1 MVSGAGRITI
11 SPDSPYP
18 TDDHPK
24 DHHLSWE
31 HGRIL
36 DSLLFVLITSG
47 TGELQTRAAG
57 HCQLSAGSAFM
68 IMPKVWHR
76 YRPSLETGW
85 TESWV
90 ELRGPLIPKLIE
102 EGLLKANH
110 CIRRQAQIGRLEAV
124 LENIHKKVIET
135 QRSDAELCAMGMQ
148 MLAAWVECPQ
158 QEQTTRMDRAVLEA
172 ERILTDR
179 YSEQLDI
186 QELARTL
193 GVAYS
198 HFRREFK
205 AKTGYSPWKYV
216 LHVRLSRVCRFLLSS
231 EATLEEIAFTV
242 GFSSSS
248 HLSAQFK
255 KEYGLSPIHWKE
267 KIMNEAI

>member
-1 MVSGAGRITI
+1 MRIPPGSTYWI
-11 SPDSPYP
+11 V
-18 TDDHPK
+18 DHPK

-36 DSLLFVLITSG
+36 DSLQIILITSG
-47 TGELQTRAAG
+47 SGELQTRTLG
-57 HCQLSAGSAFM
+57 HCELSAGSAFM

-76 YRPSLETGW
+76 YRPNSDTGW

-90 ELRGPLIPKLIE
+90 ELRGPLIRKLIDN
-102 EGLLKANH
+102 GMLVPNDL
-110 CIRRQAQIGRLEAV
+110 IRRQTQMGKVETTLEMIHRKAS
-124 LENIHKKVIET
+124 NI
-135 QRSDAELCAMGMQ
+135 QRSDAELCALGMQ
-148 MLAAWVECPQ
+148 ILATWIDCPHNEPSSQ
-158 QEQTTRMDRAVLEA
+158 IHRTVKEA

-186 QELARTL
+186 QELARSL

-205 AKTGYSPWKYV
+205 AQTGYSPWKYV

-231 EATLEEIAFTV
+231 EATLEDIASSV

-255 KEYGLSPIHWKE
+255 KEYGLSPINWKE
-267 KIMNEAI
+267 KIMKEAS